1 LKGGA
6 NCYSIDKFFI
16 IPARMGGLM
25 FHKGKLLV
33 FLGSFIIVL
42 YGMSAL
48 FYGKDVAK
56 DDAYKELSVFTDVL
70 KRVEADY
77 VEAPN
82 MNKVQEGAMRGLID
96 ALDPYCSFLS
106 KEAYEAIQKNKANG
120 KAGVGIGLSKRSDVI
135 YIVSCE
141 RDGPASDA
149 GMRPGDYVIAVDG
162 QNIED
167 KSILE
172 ANSLLHGAPG
182 SKVKLTVFR
191 SSRTQ
196 TLDFNLT
203 RKPPAA
209 IAVISKMLDGNVGF
223 LDISSL
229 EGSSVEQIKVKL
241 KTLISAGAE
250 KILLDLR
257 NCADGESENGA
268 DLANFFLRDGLI
280 YYSQNRQGERIQVV
294 EAKPEKHITD
304 LPLVI
309 LIDSSTAGPAEI
321 AAGALKDRK
330 RATVAGEKSFG
341 VGSAQKTVQLK
352 SGAVLIFS
360 TAKYFTPGGKAIQD
374 ETVRNAGIA
383 PDVLVPDED
392 MRQNLM
398 VESYYDDQDNA
409 SKPNDQDDMLKYRQL
424 QEKIDKI
431 QIDKALELLSGQK
444 ALAKKAA

>member
-1 LKGGA
+1 
-6 NCYSIDKFFI
+6 
-16 IPARMGGLM
+16 MGGLM
-25 FHKGKLLV
+25 LHKGKLLI
-33 FLGSFIIVL
+33 FWGSFLLVL
-42 YGMSAL
+42 YGMSPL
-48 FYGKDVAK
+48 FYGKVVAK

-77 VEAPN
+77 VETPD
-82 MNKVQEGAMRGLID
+82 MKKVQEGAMRGLID

-106 KEAYEAIQKNKANG
+106 KETYETIQKNKANG
-120 KAGVGIGLSKRSDVI
+120 KSGIGIGLSKRSDVV
-135 YIVSCE
+135 YVVSSE
-141 RDGPASDA
+141 RDGPASEA
-149 GMRPGDYVIAVDG
+149 GIRPGDYVIAVDG
-162 QNIED
+162 KNIED

-172 ANSLLHGAPG
+172 ADSLLHGAPG

-191 SSRTQ
+191 SSRTK
-196 TLDFNLT
+196 TLDFELT
-203 RKPPAA
+203 RKPPAT
-209 IAVISKMLDGNVGF
+209 IVVTSKMLDGNVGF

-229 EGSSVEQIKVKL
+229 EGSSIEQIKVKL

-257 NCADGESENGA
+257 DCADGESENGA

-280 YYSQNRQGERIQVV
+280 YYSQNRQGERVQVV

-309 LIDSSTAGPAEI
+309 LIDGSTAGPAEI

-330 RATVAGEKSFG
+330 RATIAGEKSFG

-352 SGAVLIFS
+352 SGAVLILS
-360 TAKYFTPGGKAIQD
+360 TAKYFTPSGKVIQD
-374 ETVRNAGIA
+374 ETMRNAGIA

-392 MRQNLM
+392 KLQDLR
-398 VESYYDDQDNA
+398 VESYYNDQDNA
-409 SKPNDQDDMLKYRQL
+409 AKPNDQDDMLKYRQL